1 MTHPTEEMRT
11 PPPRQRRRHPIARRI
26 ILISLALLVAL
37 VATFIFVYQRAA
49 DELDEHVSAEY
60 AVTHYVAVIFRP
72 TAISSM
78 PYDSLLTLMSGFG
91 LTIDYASCGPYEIF
105 EPIVGSQEGYLSGPD
120 HFLAFDTTILAP
132 PDWEAQLRALPIVES
147 IDTRL
152 LCDGSPIDYR
162 EHSWS
167 GWWRKV
173 TNPLFSP
180 LRDPTPIRLHA
191 SNSTLS
197 YEHAVRLALEMG
209 FRLADPAYEAAKN
222 RGESPPWDTISQN
235 DTFAAQ
241 RTLLVAHAWH
251 AARLEESGGS
261 DSRVQH

>member
-105 EPIVGSQEGYLSGPD
+105 EPIVGSQEGYLSGP
-120 HFLAFDTTILAP
+120 TISCFRHNNSGA

-152 LCDGSPIDYR
+152 LCDGSP
-162 EHSWS
+162 H
-167 GWWRKV
+167 
-173 TNPLFSP
+173 
-180 LRDPTPIRLHA
+180 RLSRA
-191 SNSTLS
+191 
-197 YEHAVRLALEMG
+197 
-209 FRLADPAYEAAKN
+209 
-222 RGESPPWDTISQN
+222 
-235 DTFAAQ
+235 
-241 RTLLVAHAWH
+241 LLVWMVA
-251 AARLEESGGS
+251 
-261 DSRVQH
+261 